1 MQAHRRK
8 KVSQFPWLFLNS
20 EDYPGLQ
27 GNHSATTSLR
37 LFIRWITMN
46 AWMFLE
52 PFDISR
58 FLTMRTH
65 RSRYRE
71 SPSAVLPSASWSYLQ
86 FLWRRGSSVGQNI
99 VHANVTFSATLTCHY
114 TRQPQIIK
122 CDFSSSRVRHVLYI
136 ALQSRWWIWYPWSFA
151 RSRLLRLVASFLQ
164 STREKEW
171 LPQQIS
177 YVR

>member
-1 MQAHRRK
+1 
-8 KVSQFPWLFLNS
+8 
-20 EDYPGLQ
+20 
-27 GNHSATTSLR
+27 
-37 LFIRWITMN
+37 MN

-58 FLTMRTH
+58 FPTMRTH

-86 FLWRRGSSVGQNI
+86 LLWRRGPSVGQNI

-122 CDFSSSRVRHVLYI
+122 CDFPSSRLFTFCR
-136 ALQSRWWIWYPWSFA
+136 SFKTP
-151 RSRLLRLVASFLQ
+151 RLLCMTLSSHVALTFKSPFC
-164 STREKEW
+164 SD
-171 LPQQIS
+171 
-177 YVR
+177 